1 MLYLTAAYTGFR
13 AGELRS
19 LTPASFDLISK
30 APSVA
35 VEAGYS
41 KRRRNDTQPLRVDLA
56 AELLDWLA
64 EKPANLAVWPGSWHN
79 DAAQMIRQDL
89 DAAGLSYTDDSGKVF
104 DFHALRHQYVSNLVA
119 AGIHPKVAQQLA
131 RHSTIGLTMDRYTH
145 LSIVDVTAAIDK
157 LPCPPV
163 DEKPADGQQKATG
176 TDGRLAHPLAL
187 GLARKPFIACYGSA
201 SDDAGDVRSGSI
213 KSNDSKDFGV
223 NWLPSSANDQIRPA
237 GIEPAT
243 CGLEVRC
250 SIQLSYGR
258 VYGLF
263 GLFLRGPAPWLSRR
277 FADDTWHH
285 AREYRTPRNRFRN
298 SSIVGQAK

>member
-19 LTPASFDLISK
+19 LTPAHFDLISK
-30 APSVA
+30 QPTVT

-41 KRRRNDTQPLRVDLA
+41 KRRRSDTQPLRVDLA
-56 AELLDWLA
+56 AELLDWLSA
-64 EKPANLAVWPGSWHN
+64 KPANQPVWPGTWHN

-145 LSIVDVTAAIDK
+145 LSIIDVTLAIDK
-157 LPCPPV
+157 LPCLPV
-163 DEKPADGQQKATG
+163 DEQPADGQQKAT
-176 TDGRLAHPLAL
+176 GRLAHPLAL
-187 GLARKPFIACYGSA
+187 GLVRKPFMACYGLA
-201 SDDAGDVRSGSI
+201 SDDAGEIRSGSI
-213 KSNDSKDFGV
+213 KSNDGKDFGV
-223 NWLPSSANDQIRPA
+223 RWLPSSTNDQIRPA

-258 VYGLF
+258 LSKNTLF
-263 GLFLRGPAPWLSRR
+263 GLF
-277 FADDTWHH
+277 
-285 AREYRTPRNRFRN
+285 
-298 SSIVGQAK
+298 